1 MNYPEM
7 PGSYDLYLFHEG
19 SLFRSYR
26 VFGAHRQEQDGV
38 RGVRFTVWAPRA
50 VKVGVAGTFN
60 GWQGHL
66 HPLKQIENSGVW
78 SVFVPGAGEGD
89 LYKYEIHSP
98 RGDIFLKSDPYAF
111 SSEMRPGTAS
121 RVCFLEG
128 YQWNDDRWEQ
138 EKKNRTIYNE
148 PLLIY
153 EVHLGSWKRRKDGSF
168 STYRDLAKELVVYA
182 LEMGYTHL
190 EILPLAE
197 HPLDASWGYQATGY
211 FSVTSRFG
219 TPRDFMYF
227 VDLCHQKGLGVILDW
242 VPGHFCKDAHGLRQ
256 FDGYPLYEYE
266 DSRKSESAEWDTLH
280 FDLGRPEI
288 NSFLISNALFWMDL
302 YHVDGLRVDAVA
314 GMLYLDYGKRGGEW
328 LPNQY
333 GGRENIEAISFLRK
347 LNEQV
352 FKWYPA
358 ALMIAEESTQWPL
371 VSSPVYLGGLGF
383 NFKWNMGWMNDILQ
397 YMQIE
402 PVHRKWH
409 HDLLTFSFWY
419 TYAENF
425 VLPLSHDEV
434 VHGKKAL
441 LDKMPGDYWQ
451 KFANLRLLFGYMMVH
466 PGKKLLFMGGELGQ
480 FAEWKEWGSLD
491 WNLLQYDLHCRMQK
505 YVKELNFL
513 YQKENSFWELDF
525 DPEGF
530 EWIDAHNYNQS
541 IISFLRRGKEK
552 GRACIV
558 LCNFTPV
565 VYHGYRI
572 GVPYPGEYREIFNSD
587 LTVYGGSG
595 QKNDACLEASEDGW
609 HNRPF
614 SLEITVPPLAI
625 IILQVQLKQE

>member
-1 MNYPEM
+1 MNHPEM

-66 HPLKQIENSGVW
+66 HPLKQVENSGVW

-111 SSEMRPGTAS
+111 FSEMRPGTAS

-128 YQWNDDRWEQ
+128 YQWNDDLWER
-138 EKKNRTIYNE
+138 EKKNRTVYNE

-153 EVHLGSWKRRKDGSF
+153 EVHLGSWKRREDGSF
-168 STYRDLAKELVVYA
+168 STYRDLAKELVDYA

-266 DSRKSESAEWDTLH
+266 DSRKSESAEWDTLQ
-280 FDLGRPEI
+280 FDLGKPEI

-441 LDKMPGDYWQ
+441 LDKMPGDYRQ

-491 WNLLQYDLHCRMQK
+491 WNLLQFDLHRRMQK
-505 YVKELNFL
+505 YVRELNFF

-541 IISFLRRGKEK
+541 IISFLRRGKER
-552 GRACIV
+552 GRACII

-587 LTVYGGSG
+587 LTFYGGSG
-595 QKNDACLEASEDGW
+595 QKNDACLKASEDEW

-625 IILQVQLKQE
+625 IILEVQLKQE